1 MFLILNLSAQ
11 KLIIIIIILPTNR
24 PKMIHPTA
32 QTKNLV
38 AFAQIKRLPCESV
51 CKTNRNIDHVLTCKT
66 GGSVI
71 LRHSEI
77 VNVTSDILLMVCT
90 DVRKE
95 PTLSTASDSIDEF
108 QADISVHSFWQRLQR
123 AFHDARVYQNQWPA
137 ITMKIMENQKKRKYN
152 QHILDGVNN
161 SLTPLVFTTNSEMTL
176 KIKLYRQLNC
186 VVKNQMLA
194 TVILVRGLN
203 SK

>member
-1 MFLILNLSAQ
+1 
-11 KLIIIIIILPTNR
+11 
-24 PKMIHPTA
+24 
-32 QTKNLV
+32 
-38 AFAQIKRLPCESV
+38 
-51 CKTNRNIDHVLTCKT
+51 
-66 GGSVI
+66 
-71 LRHSEI
+71 
-77 VNVTSDILLMVCT
+77 
-90 DVRKE
+90 
-95 PTLSTASDSIDEF
+95 
-108 QADISVHSFWQRLQR
+108 
-123 AFHDARVYQNQWPA
+123 
-137 ITMKIMENQKKRKYN
+137 MENQKKRKYN